1 MFAASGIA
9 VRLIVTAPLT
19 LLLSG
24 CASIAPTRE
33 LRVGIVGD
41 QTVTSN
47 TADAYGVLEKAV
59 ARLKAER
66 VRVVL
71 HTGDL
76 VESCDPPSV
85 VREAYQRA
93 SGILD
98 GLAVPWYLAAGDHD
112 VGPRQHGCPSA
123 GDVRLPAFVQDS
135 PDRTREALFQELYGT
150 TRPEAN
156 HRLYYSF
163 DVDGYHFVAL
173 YSSEALNADPRWGA
187 ILLAHL
193 SRTQIDWLAA
203 DLAQHRDATATVVFL
218 HQPLWYNWT
227 SWVEVHRIL
236 RQHRVSAVIAGHFHY
251 NQDDGT
257 LDGIR
262 YVVVGAAGG
271 RVKTGAPRAGNLQH
285 VTVMTLHDRDVEFT
299 VLPLDGGA
307 PTTLTP
313 RADMDRVQM
322 LDVAL
327 GSGWDFEAKNPV
339 FLKHG
344 TLVASCDSAAP
355 ARLEIPSLGNP
366 LDTLLIVTVKLQKI
380 GVGGPDP
387 TVDESVCRT
396 RLDAT
401 HCLLR
406 GGAHIG
412 IANLSSVEVA
422 SGRPPLWAWTAPPQ
436 RLAGGPTP
444 GTAFHVDIHASF
456 QGTSGPLFLERRLTT
471 TVRACP

>member
-1 MFAASGIA
+1 MT
-9 VRLIVTAPLT
+9 VRLIVAAPLA

-24 CASIAPTRE
+24 CASIAPARE

-41 QTVTSN
+41 QTLTSN
-47 TADAYGVLEKAV
+47 VADAYGVLEKAV
-59 ARLKAER
+59 ARLEAER

-76 VESCDPPSV
+76 VESCDPPFV

-93 SGILD
+93 RGILD
-98 GLAVPWYLAAGDHD
+98 GLSVPWYLAAGDHD
-112 VGPRQHGCPSA
+112 VSPRQRGCPST
-123 GDVRLPAFVQDS
+123 GDASLPPFVPDS
-135 PDRTREALFQELYGT
+135 SDRAREALFRELYGA
-150 TRPEAN
+150 TRPEAKD
-156 HRLYYSF
+156 RLYYSF

-173 YSSEALNADPRWGA
+173 YSSEVLNADPRWGA
-187 ILLAHL
+187 ILLARL
-193 SRTQIDWLAA
+193 SRAQLDWLAA
-203 DLAQHRDATATVVFL
+203 DLARHSDATATVVFV

-227 SWVEVHRIL
+227 SWMEVHRLL

-271 RVKTGAPRAGNLQH
+271 RVKAGAPRAGNLQH
-285 VTVMTLHDRDVEFT
+285 VTVMTLRDRDAEFT

-355 ARLEIPSLGNP
+355 ARLEIPALGNP
-366 LDTLLIVTVKLQKI
+366 LDTPLVIRVTRQTI

-387 TVDESVCRT
+387 TVDESVCRVT
-396 RLDAT
+396 SDT
-401 HCLLR
+401 TSCLLR

-412 IANLSSVEVA
+412 VANLSSVEVA
-422 SGRPPLWAWTAPPQ
+422 SGRPPLWAWTAPAQ
-436 RLAGGPTP
+436 RLTGGPTP
-444 GTAFHVDIHASF
+444 GTPFHVDIHASF

-471 TVRACP
+471 MVRACP

>member
-1 MFAASGIA
+1 MFAASGIV
-9 VRLIVTAPLT
+9 VRLLVTAPLT

-24 CASIAPTRE
+24 CASIAPARE

-47 TADAYGVLEKAV
+47 TVDAYGILEKAV

-76 VESCDPPSV
+76 VESCDPPLV
-85 VREAYQRA
+85 VREAYHRA

-112 VGPRQHGCPSA
+112 VSPRQRGCPSA
-123 GDVRLPAFVQDS
+123 GARLPPFVPDS
-135 PDRTREALFQELYGT
+135 PDRTRETLFRALYGA
-150 TRPEAN
+150 TRPEAKD
-156 HRLYYSF
+156 RLYYSF

-173 YSSEALNADPRWGA
+173 YSSEVLNADPRWGA

-193 SRTQIDWLAA
+193 SRAQIDWLAA

-227 SWVEVHRIL
+227 SWMQVHHIL

-271 RVKTGAPRAGNLQH
+271 RVKTGAPRTGNLQH
-285 VTVMTLHDRDVEFT
+285 VTVMTLRDRDAEFT
-299 VLPLDGGA
+299 VLPLDGGG

-344 TLVASCDSAAP
+344 ALVASCDSAAP

-366 LDTLLIVTVKLQKI
+366 LDTSLIITVTRQTI

-387 TVDESVCRT
+387 TVDERVCRVIFHT
-396 RLDAT
+396 T
-401 HCLLR
+401 SCLLQ

-422 SGRPPLWAWTAPPQ
+422 SSRPPLWAWTAPAQ
-436 RLAGGPTP
+436 RVAGGPTP
-444 GTAFHVDIHASF
+444 GTPFHVDLHASF
-456 QGTSGPLFLERRLTT
+456 QGTSGALFLNRRLTT